1 MFIIDVQGFNYGS
14 NTFICK
20 EIAIINIKTGVYRCK
35 LVNIPIC
42 FKLLNITVQKHMK
55 WLSYNYH
62 GLEWSSDHKD
72 HLNYEQLSDFIKNV
86 VKNEIVFVKGVDK
99 KVWLE
104 RFVTNQ
110 IIDLHNEGC
119 PNLVKLKMIYK
130 SVHCNQHLFNHLSC
144 ALENVTLLHHWYNRN
159 KRQ

>member
-35 LVNIPIC
+35 L
-42 FKLLNITVQKHMK
+42 MK

>member
-1 MFIIDVQGFNYGS
+1 
-14 NTFICK
+14 
-20 EIAIINIKTGVYRCK
+20 
-35 LVNIPIC
+35 
-42 FKLLNITVQKHMK
+42 MK

-110 IIDLHNEGC
+110 IIDLHNEGF